1 MFVSFFLVFHIC
13 AGAIALL
20 AGYSVI
26 IAKKGQLAHK
36 YLGRVYVVA
45 MLALGLTGT
54 YIAIMRGIPL
64 SMLNGLVLCYFVL
77 SSINT
82 IWQAPKQTNAYDKLL
97 FTFVIMITIGFG
109 WYSYLITQI
118 ESKELG
124 GFGIEAYIV
133 FGSVMALCCIGDYR
147 FLIRGGLSGNSRLVR
162 HLWRM
167 FFPLLMSTAAFFLGQ
182 AKHLPESLQRTELLM
197 LPVISVVIT
206 IIYWSVKLQVKRT
219 ELSLKTK

>member
-1 MFVSFFLVFHIC
+1 MFLSFFLVFHIC

-20 AGYSVI
+20 AGCSVI
-26 IAKKGQLAHK
+26 VAKKGQVAHK

-54 YIAIMRGIPL
+54 YIAIMGEIPL

-82 IWQAPKQTNAYDKLL
+82 VWQAPKQTNIYDKLL
-97 FTFVIMITIGFG
+97 FTFVILITIGFG
-109 WYSYLITQI
+109 WYAYLITQI

-133 FGSVMALCCIGDYR
+133 FGSVMVLCCFGDCC
-147 FLIRGGLSGNSRLVR
+147 FLMRGGLSGNSRLVR

-182 AKHLPESLQRTELLM
+182 AKHLPESIQRIELLL
-197 LPVISVVIT
+197 LPVVLVVLT
-206 IIYWSVKLQVKRT
+206 TIYWVIKMRFKLIKINT
-219 ELSLKTK
+219 KTV

>member
-1 MFVSFFLVFHIC
+1 MFLSFFLVFHIC

-26 IAKKGQLAHK
+26 VAKKGQVAHK
-36 YLGRVYVVA
+36 YLGRVYVLA

-54 YIAIMRGIPL
+54 YIATIREIPL

-82 IWQAPKQTNAYDKLL
+82 IWQAPKQTNAMDKLL
-97 FTFVIMITIGFG
+97 FIFVILITIGFG

-133 FGSVMALCCIGDYR
+133 FGSVMVLCCFGDCR
-147 FLIRGGLSGNSRLVR
+147 FLICGGLSGNSRLVR

-182 AKHLPESLQRTELLM
+182 AKHLPESIQRIELLL
-197 LPVISVVIT
+197 LPVVLVVLT
-206 IIYWSVKLQVKRT
+206 TIYWITKIQLKQI
-219 ELSLKTK
+219 KTKAKNL

>member
-1 MFVSFFLVFHIC
+1 MFLSFFLVFHIC

-54 YIAIMRGIPL
+54 YVAIIREIPL

-77 SSINT
+77 SSVNT
-82 IWQAPKQTNAYDKLL
+82 IWQAPKQTNALDKLL

-133 FGSVMALCCIGDYR
+133 FGSVMVVCCFGDCRY
-147 FLIRGGLSGNSRLVR
+147 LIRGGLSGNSRLVR

-182 AKHLPESLQRTELLM
+182 AKHLPESIQRIELLL
-197 LPVISVVIT
+197 LPVVLVVLT
-206 IIYWSVKLQVKRT
+206 TIYWIAKMQLKQI
-219 ELSLKTK
+219 KTKAKNL

>member
-1 MFVSFFLVFHIC
+1 MFLSFFLVFHIY

-26 IAKKGQLAHK
+26 VAKKGQMAHK

-54 YIAIMRGIPL
+54 YIAIIREIPL

-97 FTFVIMITIGFG
+97 FTFVILITIGFG

-147 FLIRGGLSGNSRLVR
+147 YLIRGGLSGNGRLVR

-182 AKHLPESLQRTELLM
+182 AKHLPESIQRIELLL
-197 LPVISVVIT
+197 LPVVLVVLT
-206 IIYWSVKLQVKRT
+206 TIYWITKMQLKQI
-219 ELSLKTK
+219 KTKAKNL

>member
-1 MFVSFFLVFHIC
+1 MFLSFFLVFHIC

-26 IAKKGQLAHK
+26 VAKKGQMAHK

-54 YIAIMRGIPL
+54 YIAIIREIPL

-97 FTFVIMITIGFG
+97 FTFVILITIGFG
-109 WYSYLITQI
+109 WYSYLITQL

-124 GFGIEAYIV
+124 GFGIEAYLV
-133 FGSVMALCCIGDYR
+133 FGSVMVLCCFGDCR

-182 AKHLPESLQRTELLM
+182 AKHLPESIQRIELLL
-197 LPVISVVIT
+197 LPVVLVVLT
-206 IIYWSVKLQVKRT
+206 TIYWITKMQLKQI
-219 ELSLKTK
+219 KTKAKNL